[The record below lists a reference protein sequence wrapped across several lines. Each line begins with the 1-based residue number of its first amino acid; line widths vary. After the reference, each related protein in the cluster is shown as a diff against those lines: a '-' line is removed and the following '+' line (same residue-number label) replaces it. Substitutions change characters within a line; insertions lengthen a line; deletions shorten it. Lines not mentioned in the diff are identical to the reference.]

1 VAVIL
6 KSCQYDAIVL
16 VKDKGKGKIHPE
28 TGDGGPEREWKYSS
42 SLF

>member
-16 VKDKGKGKIHPE
+16 VKGKGKRKIHPE
-28 TGDGGPEREWKYSS
+28 TGDEGPERE
-42 SLF
+42 